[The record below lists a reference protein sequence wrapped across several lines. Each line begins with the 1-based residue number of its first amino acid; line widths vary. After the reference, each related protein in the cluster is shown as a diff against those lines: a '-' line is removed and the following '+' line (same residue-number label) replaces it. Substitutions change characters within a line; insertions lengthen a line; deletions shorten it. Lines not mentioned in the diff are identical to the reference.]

1 MSVEPTFK
9 KHILTSVTVQG
20 YVRLAVCLHMKGKHI
35 KLWYKNIYHCH
46 HHFRINRNFL
56 DTKQYYT
63 ITKKINL
70 ACIETVCYE
79 KTTLRINGVSRV
91 VVVVSN
97 SDNELKTKM
106 CKKLLSPDL
115 KKINKRKPIQ
125 MHNQAKT

>member
-1 MSVEPTFK
+1 
-9 KHILTSVTVQG
+9 
-20 YVRLAVCLHMKGKHI
+20 MKQ
-35 KLWYKNIYHCH
+35 
-46 HHFRINRNFL
+46 F
-56 DTKQYYT
+56 
-63 ITKKINL
+63 
-70 ACIETVCYE
+70 VCYE
-79 KTTLRINGVSRV
+79 KTTLKINGVSRV